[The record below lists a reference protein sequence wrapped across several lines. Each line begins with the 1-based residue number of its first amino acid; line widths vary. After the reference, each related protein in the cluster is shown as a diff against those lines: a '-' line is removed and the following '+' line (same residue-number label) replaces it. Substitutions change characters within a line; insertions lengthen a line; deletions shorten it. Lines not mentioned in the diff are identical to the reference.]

1 MGQFAGIVMVT
12 PADVFKQ
19 YNEIKKQ
26 VRELQNKAELS
37 VINRDKIWSE
47 ITEIKGKSSRI
58 EKLVLLLAVIQ
69 TIYIIIG
76 VQ

>member
-37 VINRDKIWSE
+37 VINRDKIWES
-47 ITEIKGKSSRI
+47 IRDTKSKSSRI

-69 TIYIIIG
+69 TIHIIIG

>member
-1 MGQFAGIVMVT
+1 MVT

-37 VINRDKIWSE
+37 VINRDKIWES
-47 ITEIKGKSSRI
+47 IRDTKSKSSRI

-69 TIYIIIG
+69 TIHIIIG

>member
-1 MGQFAGIVMVT
+1 MVT

-26 VRELQNKAELS
+26 VRDLNNKAELS
-37 VINRDKIWSE
+37 VINRDKIWKS
-47 ITEIKGKSSRI
+47 IDDLRSKSSRI

-69 TIYIIIG
+69 TVYIFTG
-76 VQ
+76 V

>member
-1 MGQFAGIVMVT
+1 MVT

-26 VRELQNKAELS
+26 VRDLNNKAELS
-37 VINRDKIWSE
+37 VINRDKIWKS
-47 ITEIKGKSSRI
+47 IDDLRLKSSRI

-69 TIYIIIG
+69 TVYIFTG
-76 VQ
+76 V

>member
-37 VINRDKIWSE
+37 VINRDKIWES
-47 ITEIKGKSSRI
+47 IRDSKSKSSRI

-76 VQ
+76 V

>member
-1 MGQFAGIVMVT
+1 MVT

-26 VRELQNKAELS
+26 VRDLQNKAELS
-37 VINRDKIWSE
+37 VINRDKIWKS
-47 ITEIKGKSSRI
+47 IKDAKSKSSRI

-69 TIYIIIG
+69 TIHIIIG

>member
-1 MGQFAGIVMVT
+1 MVT

-26 VRELQNKAELS
+26 VRDLNNKAELS
-37 VINRDKIWSE
+37 VINRNKIWKS
-47 ITEIKGKSSRI
+47 IDDLRSKSSRI

-69 TIYIIIG
+69 TVYIFIG
-76 VQ
+76 V

>member
-1 MGQFAGIVMVT
+1 MVT

-26 VRELQNKAELS
+26 VRQLQNKAELS
-37 VINRDKIWSE
+37 VINRDKIWES
-47 ITEIKGKSSRI
+47 IRDAKSKSSRI

-69 TIYIIIG
+69 TIHIIIG

>member
-37 VINRDKIWSE
+37 VINRDKIWES
-47 ITEIKGKSSRI
+47 IRDIQSKSSRI
-58 EKLVLLLAVIQ
+58 EKLVLLLALIQ
-69 TIYIIIG
+69 TIYIFIG
-76 VQ
+76 V

>member
-1 MGQFAGIVMVT
+1 MVT

-26 VRELQNKAELS
+26 VRDLNNKAVLS
-37 VINRDKIWSE
+37 VINRDKIWKS
-47 ITEIKGKSSRI
+47 IDDLRSKSSRI

-69 TIYIIIG
+69 TVYIFTG
-76 VQ
+76 V

>member
-1 MGQFAGIVMVT
+1 MGQFAGTVMVT
-12 PADVFKQ
+12 PADLFKQ

-37 VINRDKIWSE
+37 VINRDKIWES
-47 ITEIKGKSSRI
+47 IRDTKSKSSRM

-69 TIYIIIG
+69 TIHIIIG